1 MTLTTFAMEKEGIK
15 RMEAKSLSAAEH
27 NPLDFINDF
36 LPGTFPGRV
45 IHMEH
50 TKSEY
55 SLRGV
60 LHGRIAFDKH
70 GTEDIEMQISDLHQD
85 IDIFT
90 LFATC
95 VKERLVH
102 LEARKRKH
110 LSMLVQNIYKGV

>member
-1 MTLTTFAMEKEGIK
+1 MEKEGTE
-15 RMEAKSLSAAEH
+15 RMEAKSLSPADH

-36 LPGTFPGRV
+36 LPGSFPGRV

-50 TKSEY
+50 TRSEY

-70 GTEDIEMQISDLHQD
+70 GTEDIEMEIPD
-85 IDIFT
+85 IIRDMDIFK
-90 LFATC
+90 LFADC
-95 VKERLVH
+95 IMKRLVH
-102 LEARKRKH
+102 LGQRKRKH